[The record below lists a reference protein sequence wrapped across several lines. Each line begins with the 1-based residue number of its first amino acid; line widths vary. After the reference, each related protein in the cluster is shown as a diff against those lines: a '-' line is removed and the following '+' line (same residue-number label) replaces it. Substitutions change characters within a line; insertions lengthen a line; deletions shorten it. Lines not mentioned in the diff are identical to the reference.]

1 MGFSDIFA
9 VIIYYFLVERSGV
22 IRSFI
27 FFFALLAFTSISLVI
42 TMAVSEAE
50 SMDIV
55 PKGLS
60 ALLSLLIIG
69 MRIGSFASFAI
80 NYSQVVYL
88 TPTMMVGLVF
98 AFVNTVCRGFTIFAP
113 LVAELVNNSA
123 WTCSILAVFGILIVP
138 YFNLNTKLE
147 WNIIW

>member
-9 VIIYYFLVERSGV
+9 VIIYYFLITHSGV

-42 TMAVSEAE
+42 TMAVSDAE

-55 PKGLS
+55 PKRLS
-60 ALLSLLIIG
+60 VLLSFLIIG

-80 NYSQVVYL
+80 NYSQVV
-88 TPTMMVGLVF
+88 
-98 AFVNTVCRGFTIFAP
+98 
-113 LVAELVNNSA
+113 
-123 WTCSILAVFGILIVP
+123 
-138 YFNLNTKLE
+138 
-147 WNIIW
+147 